1 MLPKLGFRSYGGEK
15 TVRRPTEV
23 EEDTWQ
29 MLVRRSEWIEAAAER
44 SLFWKILLPVPWL
57 LDAAAILAID
67 QERVDRRASLEKVL
81 EELEGMLQNQ
91 AHLSSVISSHRST
104 IIQLSGSIERQQI
117 LFQKDVEVLGQWI
130 LAGKGVPPTDEVRA
144 VLAKYGVE

>member
-1 MLPKLGFRSYGGEK
+1 
-15 TVRRPTEV
+15 
-23 EEDTWQ
+23 

-81 EELEGMLQNQ
+81 EELEGMLKNQ
-91 AHLSSVISSHRST
+91 ALLSDHLSRHRST
-104 IIQLSGSIERQQI
+104 IIQLSGSIERQHAG
-117 LFQKDVEVLGQWI
+117 FQKDLQVLASWI
-130 LAGKGVPPTDEVRA
+130 YSGKGLPPPDAVDV
-144 VLAKYGVE
+144 VLAKHGANHVS